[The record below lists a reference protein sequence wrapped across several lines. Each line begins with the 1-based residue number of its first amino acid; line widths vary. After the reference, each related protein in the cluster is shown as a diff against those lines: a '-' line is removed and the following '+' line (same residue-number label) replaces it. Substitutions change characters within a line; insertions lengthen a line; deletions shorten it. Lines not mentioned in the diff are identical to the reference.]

1 MAKENR
7 YVVTMDMY
15 VYGKDDY
22 TARVEAHKLVDEL
35 KNKYDNQ
42 AAVLDIVE
50 QPFGRLGNRKLK
62 DISKPTSKSDEDED
76 LPFEE
81 EVNERISF
89 SNPGKIDILID
100 SLANASDF
108 EIKKAATEVFGINI
122 QMFGDTDELFKEITD
137 VILPNST
144 DEEIDQYFEKYFG
157 AYADEVLA
165 QYNEEPNDA
174 PPDDKSLNERFKQLA
189 GIKPLYS

>member
-62 DISKPTSKSDEDED
+62 DISKPTSTSKSDED

>member
-22 TARVEAHKLVDEL
+22 MARVEAHKLVDEL

-42 AAVLDIVE
+42 ATVLDIVE

-62 DISKPTSKSDEDED
+62 DISKPTSKSDED

-137 VILPNST
+137 IILPNST
-144 DEEIDQYFEKYFG
+144 DEEIDQYFKKYFG

>member
-1 MAKENR
+1 MAKETR

-22 TARVEAHKLVDEL
+22 MARVEAHKLVDEL

-62 DISKPTSKSDEDED
+62 DISKPMGRDEKEED

>member
-62 DISKPTSKSDEDED
+62 DISKPMGRDEKEED

-174 PPDDKSLNERFKQLA
+174 PPMDRDWENYICNFLK
-189 GIKPLYS
+189 

>member
-62 DISKPTSKSDEDED
+62 DISKPMGRDEKEED